1 MKKSA
6 RCVLVEK
13 RDANQSNQFP
23 LLDNTLKAKNN
34 TLRKK
39 RQNGKINKKSTKNA
53 RRFRNFVIVNKQVKA
68 QIYIFIL
75 SILKTF

>member
-1 MKKSA
+1 M
-6 RCVLVEK
+6 LVEK

-53 RRFRNFVIVNKQVKA
+53 RRFRNFVIVNKQVNA